1 MDQARQSLAT
11 GNRSVL
17 IVSPAGSGKSVIIAE
32 IARLAAEKGGHILFT
47 VHRKE
52 LINQIKETFNQA
64 GIPDQQTT
72 IMTVGKIKNRLE
84 QLPKPSLIITDET
97 HHSLAK
103 TYQKIYQFWDTVPRL
118 GFTAT
123 PWRLSGEGLGR
134 TYDDMVVGPQV
145 QWLIDYHRLAPI
157 KVFGA
162 ELGDQSVLRKSS
174 TGDFTGSSLAEFE
187 KTIDGGIVE
196 SWQKF
201 AGNRKTIVYCSTV
214 AFSKKVAEMF
224 NQAGVP
230 AAEADAKT
238 PAKQREQVMSDFKSG
253 KIQVLTNCDL
263 ISEGFNVPDCSCVV
277 LLRPT
282 KSLVLYIQQS
292 MRCMRYQPGKQAV
305 IIDQVRNFERFGL
318 PTDNRHWTLK
328 DRKKGKNT
336 DNGPAVKTCPKC
348 LLVMLS
354 TERMCP
360 NCGYV
365 IQVEKTERE
374 GPTENKTQKLTEI
387 KPFKVSYLLGK
398 NPAELTTMDELKEY
412 AKGKG
417 YKPGWVYY
425 QAKQR
430 GWIH

>member
-1 MDQARQSLAT
+1 M
-11 GNRSVL
+11 V
-17 IVSPAGSGKSVIIAE
+17 VSPAGSGKSVIIAE

-52 LINQIKETFNQA
+52 LVNQIKETFQQA
-64 GIPDQQTT
+64 GISDQQTT
-72 IMTVGKIKNRLE
+72 IMTVGKIKNRLD

-103 TYQKIYQFWDTVPRL
+103 TYQKIYQFWDNVPRL

-134 TYDDMVVGPQV
+134 IYDDMVVGPQV
-145 QWLIDYHRLAPI
+145 QWLIDHHRLAPV

-174 TGDFTGSSLAEFE
+174 TGDYSGSSLADFE
-187 KTIDGGIVE
+187 NTIDGGIVE

-224 NQAGVP
+224 NQAGIP

-282 KSLVLYIQQS
+282 KSLVIYIQQA
-292 MRCMRYQPGKQAV
+292 MRCMRYQPDKQAV
-305 IIDQVRNFERFGL
+305 IIDQVRNFEQFGL
-318 PTDNRHWTLK
+318 PTDNRQWTLK
-328 DRKKGKNT
+328 DRKKHK
-336 DNGPAVKTCPKC
+336 DDDDGPSLTTCPKC
-348 LLVMLS
+348 FMVMLS
-354 TERMCP
+354 TDEECP

-365 IQVEKTERE
+365 VPVKRSERKE
-374 GPTENKTQKLTEI
+374 LIENKTQKLKEI
-387 KPFKVSYLLGK
+387 KPIKVSYLLGK
-398 NPAELTTMDELKEY
+398 NPAELTTIDELKEY
-412 AKGKG
+412 AKVKG
-417 YKPGWVYY
+417 YKPGWAYY

>member
-1 MDQARQSLAT
+1 MDQARNSLAT

-17 IVSPAGSGKSVIIAE
+17 IVSPAGSGKSVVIAE
-32 IARLAAEKGGHILFT
+32 IARLAVEKGGHILFT

-52 LINQIKETFNQA
+52 LVNQIKETFQQV

-72 IMTVGKIKNRLE
+72 IMTVGKIKNRLN

-103 TYQKIYQFWDTVPRL
+103 TYQKIYQFWDKVPRL

-134 TYDDMVVGPQV
+134 IYDDMVVGPQV
-145 QWLIDYHRLAPI
+145 QWLIDHHRLAPV

-174 TGDFTGSSLAEFE
+174 TGDYTGSSLADFE

-196 SWQKF
+196 SWHKF

-214 AFSKKVAEMF
+214 DFAKKVAEMF

-282 KSLVLYIQQS
+282 KSLVLYIQQA
-292 MRCMRYQPGKQAV
+292 MRCMRYQPDKQAV
-305 IIDQVRNFERFGL
+305 IIDQVRNFEQFGL
-318 PTDNRHWTLK
+318 PTDNRQWTLK
-328 DRKKGKNT
+328 DRKKPK
-336 DNGPAVKTCPKC
+336 DNDDEPSLTTCPKC
-348 LLVMLS
+348 FMVMLS
-354 TERMCP
+354 TDSECP

-365 IQVEKTERE
+365 VPVKRSKRQE
-374 GPTENKTQKLTEI
+374 PTENKAQTLTEI
-387 KPFKVSYLLGK
+387 KPIKVSYLLGK
-398 NPAELTTMDELKEY
+398 NLAELATMDELKEY
-412 AKGKG
+412 AKVKG